1 MASSAAKARRWH
13 PYQPDV
19 TAMKCYS
26 LVIDPKLVKQIDRLV
41 KEHGLFSSRSD
52 FIRDAIRARLI
63 EVRKSILESGIE
75 ERPGKEELEKE
86 ERAVEKAMEELDEH
100 KYGGV
105 H

>member
-1 MASSAAKARRWH
+1 M
-13 PYQPDV
+13 V
-19 TAMKCYS
+19 CIKCYS

-63 EVRKSILESGIE
+63 EVRKSILGNEIE
-75 ERPGKEELEKE
+75 EKPGKKELEKE
-86 ERAVEKAMEELDEH
+86 EKLVGEAMKELDEH

>member
-1 MASSAAKARRWH
+1 
-13 PYQPDV
+13 
-19 TAMKCYS
+19 
-26 LVIDPKLVKQIDRLV
+26 VIDQKLVKEIDKLV

-63 EVRKSILESGIE
+63 EVKKNILGEEEESQG
-75 ERPGKEELEKE
+75 RMALEKE
-86 ERAVEKAMEELDEH
+86 EKLVGQAMEELDEH

>member
-1 MASSAAKARRWH
+1 M
-13 PYQPDV
+13 V
-19 TAMKCYS
+19 CIKCYS
-26 LVIDPKLVKQIDRLV
+26 LVIDQKLVKQIDRLV

-63 EVRKSILESGIE
+63 EVRKSILEDEIGE
-75 ERPGKEELEKE
+75 KPGKEELERE
-86 ERAVEKAMEELDEH
+86 EKAVEKAMEELDEH

>member
-1 MASSAAKARRWH
+1 MICI
-13 PYQPDV
+13 
-19 TAMKCYS
+19 KCYS
-26 LVIDPKLVKQIDRLV
+26 LVIDPKLVKQIDLLV

-63 EVRKSILESGIE
+63 EVRKSILEIE
-75 ERPGKEELEKE
+75 IGEEQGKKELEKE
-86 ERAVEKAMEELDEH
+86 EKLVGEAMEELDEH